1 MEGHHIIAGS
11 ENAAANL
18 RVCFASGKCCRKAA
32 TASHRLRMSLSSVCS
47 ADTSRPFC
55 DVLIALILIL
65 GTFESTSAA
74 QDQFV
79 EGNLVAHPPSND
91 TRNDTVISTVQGPRT
106 NATTGSSA
114 RTSDTFVIA
123 IGMR

>member
-1 MEGHHIIAGS
+1 MEGHHVIAGS
-11 ENAAANL
+11 EDAAANL
-18 RVCFASGKCCRKAA
+18 RIRFTSGRCCGPAA
-32 TASHRLRMSLSSVCS
+32 AASHRLRMFLSSACS

-65 GTFESTSAA
+65 GIFESTSAA
-74 QDQFV
+74 QDQFL
-79 EGNLVAHPPSND
+79 EGILVAHPPSND

-106 NATTGSSA
+106 NATTGSSV

-123 IGMR
+123 IGMC